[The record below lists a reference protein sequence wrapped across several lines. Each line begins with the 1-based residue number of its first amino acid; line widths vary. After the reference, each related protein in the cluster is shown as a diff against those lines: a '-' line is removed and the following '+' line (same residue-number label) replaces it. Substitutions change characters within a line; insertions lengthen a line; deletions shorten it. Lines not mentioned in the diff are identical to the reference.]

1 MSETDKWW
9 QIDEEEEISITKM
22 DVHICTICSKE
33 FSSDRALKQHLR
45 DKHGHEEEFKN
56 KKGIMGSNQSGRI
69 TNYIL
74 GAFLFFF
81 GLPFTLVPFMML
93 SDGVIDPDYP
103 FESLFMIVFSIP
115 FLMAGLFVQWIGLRV
130 MRGTMEWWK
139 GSVESGDLDFW
150 ERHDHL

>member
-9 QIDEEEEISITKM
+9 QIDKEEEISITKM
-22 DVHICTICSKE
+22 DVHTCTICSKE

-56 KKGIMGSNQSGRI
+56 KKGIMGPKQNGRI
-69 TNYIL
+69 INYIL
-74 GAFLFFF
+74 GAFLFSF